1 MKKAKPTPKKA
12 VAARRKTTTNKE
24 KFAAADATIEL
35 FDDAIATMMALRA
48 LYVFKREGLK

>member
-12 VAARRKTTTNKE
+12 VAARRKNQQL
-24 KFAAADATIEL
+24 TINNEAVIDL

-48 LYVFKREGLK
+48 RYVFKREGLK

>member
-12 VAARRKTTTNKE
+12 VAARRKTTTNN
-24 KFAAADATIEL
+24 AVADATIEL